1 MSSSFT
7 NEIITEL
14 TTPPKTILPGIKL
27 SAFVEI
33 TLFMVIAIA
42 ADHYFFAGDRYW
54 SIYPHPFWLPV
65 ILLSVQYGTT
75 PGMMAAGISSIL
87 LFTGDFPQQDMGQDY
102 FNYLF
107 TLSAR
112 PLMWFVTSIVLGEL
126 TNRHVQNRIELVN
139 ALISEKQRAD
149 DMTDAYKES
158 DATKTRLEEH
168 IASQVKSSVSAF
180 VLAGTMNVRQ
190 YDEALS
196 DSTELVQHTT
206 NARKFAFYFLE
217 EEGLRVDVRN
227 GWTESD
233 RFPELIKPETALFRA
248 LVGERRLVS
257 VNREVD
263 QKILDHSGIVAAPI
277 IDPLT
282 EQVLGALIIQSIPLT
297 NLTFYAVEMIRAV
310 AGWIGVTL
318 GQAERY
324 GKMAQNSIIADRGNA
339 LSAVFYQKQVNF
351 LNSLARRTGINIA
364 VASLFLPP
372 EVTRMGNNANESAAR
387 INTVIDTSLRDTDL
401 FFEGDAD
408 GNSYHILLPT
418 ADAQSA
424 EMVVEKIRPKI
435 ASALGLEHYP
445 ELIRCEI
452 ELLGEK

>member
-1 MSSSFT
+1 MAS
-7 NEIITEL
+7 
-14 TTPPKTILPGIKL
+14 TTRNSKKKNKG
-27 SAFVEI
+27 
-33 TLFMVIAIA
+33 A
-42 ADHYFFAGDRYW
+42 AAN
-54 SIYPHPFWLPV
+54 LN
-65 ILLSVQYGTT
+65 
-75 PGMMAAGISSIL
+75 SIL
-87 LFTGDFPQQDMGQDY
+87 LFTNNFPQQDMGQDY